1 MNPNLLCHSGCTYT
15 HCISYTL
22 WYPNMAIELP
32 IYIWLFLFHSV
43 GTSVWWHRRVLYM
56 FWVIQV
62 YHCCC
67 YTYFTHNVH
76 HTHIIHTCILYL
88 HIFTYIW
95 VFDGVNVGK
104 YSINV
109 PHHFA
114 VVPRPWQCFLHADAR
129 WQRLGQMVN
138 LVSHPMKSIRI
149 RIPGFS
155 HQNSWDLW
163 MFIPPN
169 SVMIGFDPRIFV
181 FFQVIKK
188 YLVDVRLN
196 PAKHNLEGSQQVI
209 TWMQL

>member
-15 HCISYTL
+15 NCISYPMVFKHGNWTPYIHMIVFVSFRWEKTL
-22 WYPNMAIELP
+22 
-32 IYIWLFLFHSV
+32 
-43 GTSVWWHRRVLYM
+43 TSVWWHRRVLYM
-56 FWVIQV
+56 FWIIQV

-104 YSINV
+104 YSINF

-169 SVMIGFDPRIFV
+169 SVMIGFDSRIFV
-181 FFQVIKK
+181 FF
-188 YLVDVRLN
+188 
-196 PAKHNLEGSQQVI
+196 PGH
-209 TWMQL
+209 